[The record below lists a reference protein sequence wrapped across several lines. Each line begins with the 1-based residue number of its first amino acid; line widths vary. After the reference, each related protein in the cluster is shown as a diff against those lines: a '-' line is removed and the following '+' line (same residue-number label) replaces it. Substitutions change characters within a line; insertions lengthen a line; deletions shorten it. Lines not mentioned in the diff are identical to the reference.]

1 MPELA
6 PQVPASFNAGDT
18 VRWRLA
24 LAGYSPAD
32 GWSLEYVFASAAS
45 AYTIAAQ
52 QGADGRSFALH
63 IPAAQSKDWPADTY
77 RWRAR
82 VARGDD
88 VYTVAEGLCVVAPM
102 LNQGVPLSPARRALQ
117 AVQDYLANPGN
128 LTAASYSIAGRSL
141 SRYSLPELWQHHDR
155 LKQEVA
161 REDAALRSA
170 QGIGPRGRVYVRFG
184 R

>member
-1 MPELA
+1 MPEIA
-6 PQVPASFNAGDT
+6 TFVPASFNAGDT
-18 VRWRLA
+18 VRWRMA
-24 LAGYSPAD
+24 PPGYSAAD
-32 GWSLEYVFASAAS
+32 GWALECLFASASGTQQIGA
-45 AYTIAAQ
+45 AQDANGFTFTIAA
-52 QGADGRSFALH
+52 
-63 IPAAQSKDWPADTY
+63 AASAGWSADTY
-77 RWRAR
+77 RWRVRAR
-82 VARGDD
+82 QGDD
-88 VYTVAEGLCVVAPM
+88 VFTVGEGLCVVAPA
-102 LNQGVPLSPARRALQ
+102 LDQSTSALSPARRALK

-170 QGIGPRGRVYVRFG
+170 NGLGPRGRVYVRFG